1 MSQVLT
7 IGSTLVVLVGIMVVL
22 VGSLVCPGGGTNC
35 SAIGN
40 DANARATALTTF
52 WERSAGIFVH
62 YDGSVWRARGQASP
76 DRGTVRLS

>member
-35 SAIGN
+35 SAIGT

-52 WERSAGIFVH
+52 WERRCRDSRPLRRIGVAG
-62 YDGSVWRARGQASP
+62 ARPG
-76 DRGTVRLS
+76 